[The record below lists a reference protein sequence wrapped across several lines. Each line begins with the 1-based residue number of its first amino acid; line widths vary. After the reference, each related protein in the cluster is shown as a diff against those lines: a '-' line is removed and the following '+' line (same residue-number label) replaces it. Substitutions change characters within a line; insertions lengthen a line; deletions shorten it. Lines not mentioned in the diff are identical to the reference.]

1 MRLRCRERVQHSMH
15 VMPIPSM
22 ISPGKDSAR
31 CCAAQG
37 SLCSSTALTIPL
49 RTSAVALQHAAQL
62 RLPGRPILLLAGAHD
77 SQHKGQDHRRF
88 RRRRPGGRRRRRR
101 RRRRRLGRG
110 RGRPGRRRRRP
121 GAWWRRPQALHLD
134 AAGVHHC
141 FGADLANPCCA
152 CPAGHHGARKLLRF
166 GRLALRVGQPCLHHN
181 AAARQKAPLLCR
193 PAGRD
198 VGDADDAGLGAACSS
213 GAGGRGRS

>member
-1 MRLRCRERVQHSMH
+1 MQSGTSMH
-15 VMPIPSM
+15 LLPAPSVHGPEQGRGHFCQGLCV
-22 ISPGKDSAR
+22 SFSR
-31 CCAAQG
+31 AA
-37 SLCSSTALTIPL
+37 TIPR
-49 RTSAVALQHAAQL
+49 RTSTVALQHAAQL
-62 RLPGRPILLLAGAHD
+62 RLLGRPILLLVGAHD

-88 RRRRPGGRRRRRR
+88 WRRRPGRRRRRR
-101 RRRRRLGRG
+101 RPRRLGRG